1 MDVVQILLSLSLG
14 LGLAAACGFRVFIPP
29 LMMGVGSRL
38 DLYKLEGS
46 FVWVDDTW
54 AIAIFAVSTLLEI
67 GGYFIPWIDNLL
79 DAVATPAAIIGG
91 IFVTSASLEGELD
104 PSAQWT
110 LSVIA
115 GGSVSGVI
123 QLGTVATRA
132 ISTGTTGGLAN
143 PIISLLEAVASI
155 LCILISLFLVAIIP
169 IVIIF
174 LIWKSIGYIQITKKK
189 SLFKNKRQN
198 IDRFSFS
205 TMYRLR
211 SKEFFIS

>member
-54 AIAIFAVSTLLEI
+54 AIAIFAVATLLEI

-79 DAVATPAAIIGG
+79 DTVATPAAIIGG

-174 LIWKSIGYIQITKKK
+174 LIWKSIGYIQITKKGVAVQK
-189 SLFKNKRQN
+189 
-198 IDRFSFS
+198 
-205 TMYRLR
+205 
-211 SKEFFIS
+211 

>member
-54 AIAIFAVSTLLEI
+54 AIAIFAVATLLEI

-155 LCILISLFLVAIIP
+155 LCILISLFFVAIIP

-174 LIWKSIGYIQITKKK
+174 LIWKSIGYIQITKKEVAVQK
-189 SLFKNKRQN
+189 
-198 IDRFSFS
+198 
-205 TMYRLR
+205 
-211 SKEFFIS
+211 

>member
-54 AIAIFAVSTLLEI
+54 AIAIFAVATLLEI

-79 DAVATPAAIIGG
+79 DTVATPAAIIGG
-91 IFVTSASLEGELD
+91 VFVTSASLEGELD

-110 LSVIA
+110 LSIIA

-174 LIWKSIGYIQITKKK
+174 LIWKSIRYIQITKKEITVQK
-189 SLFKNKRQN
+189 
-198 IDRFSFS
+198 
-205 TMYRLR
+205 
-211 SKEFFIS
+211 

>member
-1 MDVVQILLSLSLG
+1 MDVVQIFLSLSLG

-38 DLYKLEGS
+38 DLYDLEGS

-54 AIAIFAVSTLLEI
+54 AIAIFAVATLLEI

-79 DAVATPAAIIGG
+79 DTVATPAAIIGG

-155 LCILISLFLVAIIP
+155 LCILISLFLVATIP

-174 LIWKSIGYIQITKKK
+174 LTWKSIGYIQITKKEITVQK
-189 SLFKNKRQN
+189 
-198 IDRFSFS
+198 
-205 TMYRLR
+205 
-211 SKEFFIS
+211 

>member
-38 DLYKLEGS
+38 NLYNLEGS

-54 AIAIFAVSTLLEI
+54 AIAIFAVATLLEI

-174 LIWKSIGYIQITKKK
+174 LIWKSIGYIQITKKEVAVQK
-189 SLFKNKRQN
+189 
-198 IDRFSFS
+198 
-205 TMYRLR
+205 
-211 SKEFFIS
+211 

>member
-54 AIAIFAVSTLLEI
+54 AIAVFAVATLLEI

-174 LIWKSIGYIQITKKK
+174 LIWKSIGYIQITKKEVAVQK
-189 SLFKNKRQN
+189 
-198 IDRFSFS
+198 
-205 TMYRLR
+205 
-211 SKEFFIS
+211 

>member
-1 MDVVQILLSLSLG
+1 MDVVQILRSLSLG

-54 AIAIFAVSTLLEI
+54 AIAIFAVATLLEI

-104 PSAQWT
+104 SSAQWT

-174 LIWKSIGYIQITKKK
+174 LIWKSIGYIQITKKEVAVQK
-189 SLFKNKRQN
+189 
-198 IDRFSFS
+198 
-205 TMYRLR
+205 
-211 SKEFFIS
+211 

>member
-1 MDVVQILLSLSLG
+1 MDIVQILLSLSLG

-46 FVWVDDTW
+46 FVWVDDNW
-54 AIAIFAVSTLLEI
+54 AIAIFAVATLLEI

-79 DAVATPAAIIGG
+79 DTVATPAAIIGG

-104 PSAQWT
+104 SSAQWT

-174 LIWKSIGYIQITKKK
+174 LIWKSIGYIQITKKEVAVQK
-189 SLFKNKRQN
+189 
-198 IDRFSFS
+198 
-205 TMYRLR
+205 
-211 SKEFFIS
+211 

>member
-54 AIAIFAVSTLLEI
+54 AIAIFAVATLLEI

-169 IVIIF
+169 IIIIF
-174 LIWKSIGYIQITKKK
+174 LIWKSIGYIQITKKEVAVQK
-189 SLFKNKRQN
+189 
-198 IDRFSFS
+198 
-205 TMYRLR
+205 
-211 SKEFFIS
+211 

>member
-1 MDVVQILLSLSLG
+1 MDVLQILLSLSLG

-54 AIAIFAVSTLLEI
+54 AIAIFAVATLLEI

-79 DAVATPAAIIGG
+79 DTVATPAAIIGG

-174 LIWKSIGYIQITKKK
+174 LIWKSIGYIQITKKEGAVQK
-189 SLFKNKRQN
+189 
-198 IDRFSFS
+198 
-205 TMYRLR
+205 
-211 SKEFFIS
+211 

>member
-54 AIAIFAVSTLLEI
+54 AIAIFAVATLLEI

-91 IFVTSASLEGELD
+91 IFFTSASLEGELG

-123 QLGTVATRA
+123 QVGTVATRA

-155 LCILISLFLVAIIP
+155 LCILISFFLVAIIP

-174 LIWKSIGYIQITKKK
+174 LIWKSIGYIQITKKEVAVQK
-189 SLFKNKRQN
+189 
-198 IDRFSFS
+198 
-205 TMYRLR
+205 
-211 SKEFFIS
+211 

>member
-29 LMMGVGSRL
+29 LTMGVGSRL

-54 AIAIFAVSTLLEI
+54 AIAIFAVATLLEI

-174 LIWKSIGYIQITKKK
+174 LIWKSIGYIQITKKEVAVQK
-189 SLFKNKRQN
+189 
-198 IDRFSFS
+198 
-205 TMYRLR
+205 
-211 SKEFFIS
+211 

>member
-46 FVWVDDTW
+46 FVWVDETW
-54 AIAIFAVSTLLEI
+54 AIAIFVVATLLEI

-143 PIISLLEAVASI
+143 PIISLMEAVASI

-174 LIWKSIGYIQITKKK
+174 LIWKSIGYIQITKKEVAVQK
-189 SLFKNKRQN
+189 
-198 IDRFSFS
+198 
-205 TMYRLR
+205 
-211 SKEFFIS
+211 

>member
-38 DLYKLEGS
+38 DLYNLEGS

-54 AIAIFAVSTLLEI
+54 AIAIFAVATLLEI

-104 PSAQWT
+104 PSAQWA

-174 LIWKSIGYIQITKKK
+174 LIWKSIGYIQITKKEVADQK
-189 SLFKNKRQN
+189 
-198 IDRFSFS
+198 
-205 TMYRLR
+205 
-211 SKEFFIS
+211 

>member
-54 AIAIFAVSTLLEI
+54 AIAIFAVATLLEI

-91 IFVTSASLEGELD
+91 IFVTSASLEGELN

-155 LCILISLFLVAIIP
+155 LCIMISLFLVAIIP

-174 LIWKSIGYIQITKKK
+174 LIWKSIGYIQITKKEVAVQK
-189 SLFKNKRQN
+189 
-198 IDRFSFS
+198 
-205 TMYRLR
+205 
-211 SKEFFIS
+211 

>member
-1 MDVVQILLSLSLG
+1 MDVVQILLSISLG

-54 AIAIFAVSTLLEI
+54 AIAIFAVATLLEI

-104 PSAQWT
+104 SSAQWT

-174 LIWKSIGYIQITKKK
+174 LIWKSIGYIQITKKEVAVQK
-189 SLFKNKRQN
+189 
-198 IDRFSFS
+198 
-205 TMYRLR
+205 
-211 SKEFFIS
+211 

>member
-1 MDVVQILLSLSLG
+1 MDVIQILISLSLG

-38 DLYKLEGS
+38 DLYNLEGS

-54 AIAIFAVSTLLEI
+54 AIAIFAVATLLEI

-79 DAVATPAAIIGG
+79 DTVATPSAIIGG

-104 PSAQWT
+104 PSAQWA

-174 LIWKSIGYIQITKKK
+174 LIWKSIGYIQITKKEVAVQK
-189 SLFKNKRQN
+189 
-198 IDRFSFS
+198 
-205 TMYRLR
+205 
-211 SKEFFIS
+211 

>member
-54 AIAIFAVSTLLEI
+54 AIAIFAVATLLEI

-155 LCILISLFLVAIIP
+155 VCILISLFLVAIIP

-174 LIWKSIGYIQITKKK
+174 LIWKSIGYIQITKKEVAVQK
-189 SLFKNKRQN
+189 
-198 IDRFSFS
+198 
-205 TMYRLR
+205 
-211 SKEFFIS
+211 

>member
-38 DLYKLEGS
+38 DLYNLEGS

-54 AIAIFAVSTLLEI
+54 AIAIFAVATLLEI

-169 IVIIF
+169 IIIIF
-174 LIWKSIGYIQITKKK
+174 LIWKSIGYIQITKKEIAVQK
-189 SLFKNKRQN
+189 
-198 IDRFSFS
+198 
-205 TMYRLR
+205 
-211 SKEFFIS
+211 

>member
-1 MDVVQILLSLSLG
+1 MDVLQILLSLSLG

-38 DLYKLEGS
+38 DLYSLEGS

-54 AIAIFAVSTLLEI
+54 AIAIFTVATLLEI

-79 DAVATPAAIIGG
+79 DTVATPAAIIGG

-132 ISTGTTGGLAN
+132 VSTGTTGGLAN
-143 PIISLLEAVASI
+143 PVISLIEAVASI

-169 IVIIF
+169 IVIFF
-174 LIWKSIGYIQITKKK
+174 LIWKSVGYIKIT
-189 SLFKNKRQN
+189 Q
-198 IDRFSFS
+198 
-205 TMYRLR
+205 
-211 SKEFFIS
+211 KEIAAQK

>member
-46 FVWVDDTW
+46 FVWVDDNW
-54 AIAIFAVSTLLEI
+54 AIAIFAVATLLEI

-79 DAVATPAAIIGG
+79 DTVATPAAIIGG

-174 LIWKSIGYIQITKKK
+174 LIWKSIRYIQITKKEITI
-189 SLFKNKRQN
+189 Q
-198 IDRFSFS
+198 
-205 TMYRLR
+205 
-211 SKEFFIS
+211 E